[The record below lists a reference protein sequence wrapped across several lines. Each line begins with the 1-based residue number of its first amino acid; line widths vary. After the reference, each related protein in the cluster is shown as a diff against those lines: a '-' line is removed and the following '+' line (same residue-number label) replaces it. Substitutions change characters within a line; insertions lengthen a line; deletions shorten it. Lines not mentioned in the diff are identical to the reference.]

1 MVARTE
7 RGNVMTHFI
16 SVSVIGGWQTA
27 LVYGDRVE
35 VAFGPVFNSV
45 LDLWKWQG
53 ANLEH
58 CRRFA

>member
-1 MVARTE
+1 
-7 RGNVMTHFI
+7 MTHFI